1 MTNAHRIPSGEL
13 QTEVL
18 RALQKLGKASAKE
31 VLGEISTRKAV
42 AYTTVNTVLDRLH
55 QSGLVNRSKTPGPG
69 GMKYLYSPASGS
81 NLRSNMVRESLRGL
95 VSTFGP
101 SVVSAIYEG
110 LEDISKEE
118 HGKGEKAASKRT
130 GKQ

>member
-1 MTNAHRIPSGEL
+1 MTIAHRIPSGEL

-31 VLGEISTRKAV
+31 VLGEIGTRKAV

-55 QSGLVNRSKTPGPG
+55 RSGLVNRSKAPGPG

-81 NLRSNMVRESLRGL
+81 NLRSNMIRESLRGL
-95 VSTFGP
+95 VSAFGP

-118 HGKGEKAASKRT
+118 LGNGEKTPSKRKS
-130 GKQ
+130 KQ